1 VTRVLKA
8 GNVHGVNSESS
19 SRAAAATALEEERQA
34 AISAAYTAG
43 YDDGRAAANR
53 EGAQAGPR
61 AAQALEAL
69 VRMGSASRAAEV
81 DATSRAVLASA
92 VDIAEWV
99 LRHELSTDSR
109 SLLAR
114 LSQAALALMPSSATK
129 VTVSSH
135 DEESV
140 RGWAMNHDV
149 EVVVDLSLS
158 AGDARFGNGT
168 GAADV
173 TVAAAL
179 RIAAEALG
187 VDPARG
193 VR

>member
-8 GNVHGVNSESS
+8 GNVHGLSRESS
-19 SRAAAATALEEERQA
+19 SRAAAATALEEERRA
-34 AISAAYTAG
+34 AISAAYAAG

-53 EGAQAGPR
+53 EGADAAPR

-69 VRMGSASRAAEV
+69 VRKESANRATEV
-81 DATSRAVLASA
+81 DVTSRAVLASA

-114 LSQAALALMPSSATK
+114 LEQAALALMPSSTTK
-129 VTVSSH
+129 VTVSPH

-140 RGWAMNHDV
+140 RCWALNHDV
-149 EVVVDLSLS
+149 EVFVDLSLS
-158 AGDARFGNGT
+158 PGDARFGNGT
-168 GAADV
+168 GDADV